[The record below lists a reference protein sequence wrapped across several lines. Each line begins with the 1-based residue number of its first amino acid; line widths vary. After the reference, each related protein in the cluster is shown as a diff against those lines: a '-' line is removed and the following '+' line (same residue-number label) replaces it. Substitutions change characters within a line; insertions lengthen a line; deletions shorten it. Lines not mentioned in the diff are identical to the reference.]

1 MEAQL
6 KEFLSR
12 LQPAAGDNLV
22 SVVLY
27 GSAATGEFRAGQSDL
42 NILCLVNHADAKDL
56 ESLHGVSEWWIK
68 KGNHPPLI
76 FTRDELNRSADVFA
90 IELLDMKASHRIL
103 SGPDFLT
110 DLDVPLHLHRL
121 QVERELRTNW
131 LRLRQAIIAAPLTEK
146 SHLALMTNSLSTFCS
161 LFRHA
166 VFALG
171 EKMPANK
178 REAIAAAAKLTNSDA
193 TAFHQ
198 LLDLRE
204 SKLDAKSIQV
214 ETSLRSYLLFVE
226 SITNEIDRRLESQV
240 LSQPNGGIAK
250 P

>member
-1 MEAQL
+1 MESQL

-12 LQPAAGDNLV
+12 LQPAAGGNLV

-42 NILCLVNHADAKDL
+42 NILCLVHPADSKAL

-103 SGPDFLT
+103 FGPDFLT

-131 LRLRQAIIAAPLTEK
+131 LRLRQAIIAAPLNEK

-171 EKMPANK
+171 EKLPTTK
-178 REAIAAAAKLTNSDA
+178 REAIAAAATLTNSDA
-193 TAFHQ
+193 TTFNQ

-204 SKLDAKSIQV
+204 GKTTAKSLNV
-214 ETSLRSYLLFVE
+214 EPSLHSYLLFVE
-226 SITNEIDRRLESQV
+226 SVTNEIDRRLESR
-240 LSQPNGGIAK
+240 
-250 P
+250 

>member
-6 KEFLSR
+6 KEFLDR
-12 LQPAAGDNLV
+12 LQPAAGANLV

-27 GSAATGEFRAGQSDL
+27 GSAATGEFRPGQSDL
-42 NILCLVNHADAKDL
+42 NILCLVNHADASDL
-56 ESLHGVSEWWIK
+56 ESLHAISEWWIK

-90 IELLDMKASHRIL
+90 IELLDMKSSHRIL
-103 SGPDFLT
+103 FGPDFLT
-110 DLDVPLHLHRL
+110 DLEVPLHLHRL

-178 REAIAAAAKLTNSDA
+178 TRSHHRRRHP
-193 TAFHQ
+193 HQ
-198 LLDLRE
+198 LRPLHFPQTPRPPR
-204 SKLDAKSIQV
+204 SPSSTQNPS
-214 ETSLRSYLLFVE
+214 TSNPLCAPTSP
-226 SITNEIDRRLESQV
+226 S
-240 LSQPNGGIAK
+240 
-250 P
+250 

>member
-6 KEFLSR
+6 KEFLDR
-12 LQPAAGDNLV
+12 LHPATGSNLV

-56 ESLHGVSEWWIK
+56 ESLHGISEWWIK

-103 SGPDFLT
+103 YGPDFLT
-110 DLDVPLHLHRL
+110 DLEVPLNLHRL

-171 EKMPANK
+171 ENMPATK
-178 REAIAAAAKLTNSDA
+178 RDAIAAAAKLTNSDA
-193 TAFHQ
+193 STFNK

-204 SKLDAKSIQV
+204 SKTDAKSIAI
-214 ETSLRSYLLFVE
+214 EPSLHSYLAFVE
-226 SITNEIDRRLESQV
+226 SVTNEVDRRLESR
-240 LSQPNGGIAK
+240 
-250 P
+250 

>member
-1 MEAQL
+1 MESLL

-103 SGPDFLT
+103 FGPDFLT

-131 LRLRQAIIAAPLTEK
+131 LRLRQAIIAAPLNEK

-171 EKMPANK
+171 EKIPATK
-178 REAIAAAAKLTNSDA
+178 REAITAAAKLTNSDA
-193 TAFHQ
+193 TPFHQ

-204 SKLDAKSIQV
+204 SKLDAKAIAI
-214 ETSLRSYLLFVE
+214 EPSLRSYLLFVE
-226 SITNEIDRRLESQV
+226 SVTNEIDRRLESR
-240 LSQPNGGIAK
+240 
-250 P
+250 

>member
-1 MEAQL
+1 MESQL

-12 LQPAAGDNLV
+12 LQPAAGSNLV

-42 NILCLVNHADAKDL
+42 NILCLVNHADSKDL
-56 ESLHGVSEWWIK
+56 ESLHGISEWWIK

-76 FTRDELNRSADVFA
+76 FTRDELTRSADVFA
-90 IELLDMKASHRIL
+90 IELLDMKTSHRIL
-103 SGPDFLT
+103 FGPDFLT
-110 DLDVPLHLHRL
+110 DLEVPLHLHRL

-171 EKMPANK
+171 EKIPATK
-178 REAIAAAAKLTNSDA
+178 REAITAAAKLTASDA
-193 TAFHQ
+193 TPFHQ

-204 SKLDAKSIQV
+204 GKSDAKSLNV
-214 ETSLRSYLLFVE
+214 EPCLHSYLAFVE
-226 SITNEIDRRLESQV
+226 SITNEIDRRLES
-240 LSQPNGGIAK
+240 K
-250 P
+250 

>member
-6 KEFLSR
+6 KEFLDR
-12 LQPAAGDNLV
+12 LQPAAGSNLV

-42 NILCLVNHADAKDL
+42 NILCLVNHADSKDL
-56 ESLHGVSEWWIK
+56 ESLHAISEWWIK

-76 FTRDELNRSADVFA
+76 FTRDELDRSADVFA
-90 IELLDMKASHRIL
+90 IELLDMKSKHRIL
-103 SGPDFLT
+103 YGPDFLA
-110 DLDVPLHLHRL
+110 DLNVPLHLHRL

-146 SHLALMTNSLSTFCS
+146 SHLALMTNSLSTFCA

-171 EKMPANK
+171 EKMPVTK
-178 REAIAAAAKLTNSDA
+178 REAIAAAAALTNSDA
-193 TAFHQ
+193 TAFDQ

-204 SKLDAKSIQV
+204 GKSDAKSLNI
-214 ETSLRSYLLFVE
+214 EPSLRSYLSFVE
-226 SITNEIDRRLESQV
+226 SVTNEVDRRLESR
-240 LSQPNGGIAK
+240 
-250 P
+250 

>member
-1 MEAQL
+1 MESQL
-6 KEFLSR
+6 KEFLDR
-12 LQPAAGDNLV
+12 LQPATGANLV

-56 ESLHGVSEWWIK
+56 ESLHAISEWWIK

-103 SGPDFLT
+103 YGPDFLS
-110 DLDVPLHLHRL
+110 DLEVPLRLHRL

-166 VFALG
+166 VLALG
-171 EKMPANK
+171 EKTPATK
-178 REAIAAAAKLTNSDA
+178 REAVAAASQLTNSDA
-193 TAFHQ
+193 STFNQ

-204 SKLDAKSIQV
+204 GKSDAKSIAI
-214 ETSLRSYLLFVE
+214 EPSLHSYLAFVE
-226 SITNEIDRRLESQV
+226 SITNEVDRRLEQS
-240 LSQPNGGIAK
+240 
-250 P
+250 

>member
-1 MEAQL
+1 MESQL
-6 KEFLSR
+6 KEFLDR
-12 LQPAAGDNLV
+12 LQPAAGSNLV

-27 GSAATGEFRAGQSDL
+27 GSAATGEFRPGQSDL

-56 ESLHGVSEWWIK
+56 ESLHAISEWWIK

-90 IELLDMKASHRIL
+90 IELLDMKSSHRIL
-103 SGPDFLT
+103 FGPDFLT
-110 DLDVPLHLHRL
+110 DLEVPLHLHRL

-171 EKMPANK
+171 AKIPANK
-178 REAIAAAAKLTNSDA
+178 REAITAAAALTNSASGTSPSNSDA
-193 TAFHQ
+193 AVFHQ
-198 LLDLRE
+198 LLDLRDG
-204 SKLDAKSIQV
+204 KIDAKSIAV
-214 ETSLRSYLLFVE
+214 EPSLRSYLLFVE
-226 SITNEIDRRLESQV
+226 SVTNEIDRRLESQ
-240 LSQPNGGIAK
+240 
-250 P
+250 

>member
-1 MEAQL
+1 MESQL
-6 KEFLSR
+6 KEFLDR
-12 LQPAAGDNLV
+12 IQPAAGANLV

-27 GSAATGEFRAGQSDL
+27 GSAATGEFRPGQSDL

-56 ESLHGVSEWWIK
+56 ESLHGISEWWIK

-76 FTRDELNRSADVFA
+76 FTRDELTRSADVFA

-103 SGPDFLT
+103 FGPDFLT
-110 DLDVPLHLHRL
+110 DLEVPLHLHRL

-171 EKMPANK
+171 EKVPATK
-178 REAIAAAAKLTNSDA
+178 REAITAAAKLTAADA
-193 TAFHQ
+193 TPFHQ

-214 ETSLRSYLLFVE
+214 EPSLRSYLLFVE
-226 SITNEIDRRLESQV
+226 SITNEIDRRLESQ
-240 LSQPNGGIAK
+240 
-250 P
+250 

>member
-6 KEFLSR
+6 KEFLDR
-12 LQPAAGDNLV
+12 LQPAAGSNLV

-42 NILCLVNHADAKDL
+42 NILCLVNHADSNDL
-56 ESLHGVSEWWIK
+56 EALHGISEWWIK

-76 FTRDELNRSADVFA
+76 FTRDELTRSADVFA
-90 IELLDMKASHRIL
+90 IELLDMKARHRIL
-103 SGPDFLT
+103 FGPDFLT
-110 DLDVPLHLHRL
+110 DLEVPLHLHRL

-171 EKMPANK
+171 EKIPATK
-178 REAIAAAAKLTNSDA
+178 REAITAPPKPTKSDA
-193 TAFHQ
+193 PPFHQ
-198 LLDLRE
+198 PLDLRE
-204 SKLDAKSIQV
+204 SKLDAKAIAI
-214 ETSLRSYLLFVE
+214 EPSLRSYLLFVE
-226 SITNEIDRRLESQV
+226 SVTNEIDRRLESR
-240 LSQPNGGIAK
+240 
-250 P
+250 

>member
-1 MEAQL
+1 MESQL
-6 KEFLSR
+6 KEFLDR
-12 LQPAAGDNLV
+12 LQPAAGSNLV

-27 GSAATGEFRAGQSDL
+27 GSAATGEFRAGHSDL
-42 NILCLVNHADAKDL
+42 NILCLVNHANTNDL

-90 IELLDMKASHRIL
+90 IELLDMKSNHRIL
-103 SGPDFLT
+103 FGPDFLT
-110 DLDVPLHLHRL
+110 DLEVPLSLHRL

-131 LRLRQAIIAAPLTEK
+131 LRLRQAIIAAPPTEK

-171 EKMPANK
+171 DKMPTKK
-178 REAIAAAAKLTNSDA
+178 REAISAAATLTNSDA
-193 TAFHQ
+193 AAFHQ

-204 SKLDAKSIQV
+204 GKSDAKSISV
-214 ETSLRSYLLFVE
+214 EPSLHSYLAFVE
-226 SITNEIDRRLESQV
+226 SVTNEVDRRLESQ
-240 LSQPNGGIAK
+240 
-250 P
+250 

>member
-1 MEAQL
+1 MESQL
-6 KEFLSR
+6 KEFLDR
-12 LQPAAGDNLV
+12 LQPATGVNLV

-42 NILCLVNHADAKDL
+42 NILCLVNHTDAKDL
-56 ESLHGVSEWWIK
+56 ESLHAISEWWIK

-103 SGPDFLT
+103 YGPDFLS
-110 DLDVPLHLHRL
+110 DLEVPLRLHRL

-166 VFALG
+166 VLALG
-171 EKMPANK
+171 EKMPATK
-178 REAIAAAAKLTNSDA
+178 REAVAAASKLTNSDA
-193 TAFHQ
+193 STFNQ

-204 SKLDAKSIQV
+204 GKSDAKSIAI
-214 ETSLRSYLLFVE
+214 EPSLHSYLAFVE
-226 SITNEIDRRLESQV
+226 SITNEVDRRLEQS
-240 LSQPNGGIAK
+240 
-250 P
+250 

>member
-1 MEAQL
+1 MESLL

-103 SGPDFLT
+103 FGPDFLT

-171 EKMPANK
+171 EKIPATK
-178 REAIAAAAKLTNSDA
+178 REAITAAAKLTAADA
-193 TAFHQ
+193 TPFHQ

-214 ETSLRSYLLFVE
+214 EPSLRSYLLFVE
-226 SITNEIDRRLESQV
+226 SVTNEIDRRLESR
-240 LSQPNGGIAK
+240 
-250 P
+250 

>member
-6 KEFLSR
+6 KEFLTR
-12 LQPAAGDNLV
+12 LHPATGDNLI

-27 GSAATGEFRAGQSDL
+27 GSAATGEFRPGQSDL
-42 NILCLVNHADAKDL
+42 NILCLVNHANAADL
-56 ESLHGVSEWWIK
+56 ESLHGISEWWIK

-76 FTRDELNRSADVFA
+76 FTLDELTRSADVFA

-103 SGPDFLT
+103 FGPDFLT
-110 DLDVPLHLHRL
+110 DLEVPPPLHRL

-131 LRLRQAIIAAPLTEK
+131 LRLRQAIIAAPLSEK

-166 VFALG
+166 AVALG
-171 EKMPANK
+171 ERMPATK
-178 REAIAAAAKLTNSDA
+178 RDAITAAAKLTNSDA
-193 TAFHQ
+193 STFHK

-204 SKLDAKSIQV
+204 GKSEAKSINV
-214 ETSLRSYLLFVE
+214 ETALHSYLAFVE
-226 SITNEIDRRLESQV
+226 SITNEIDRRLES
-240 LSQPNGGIAK
+240 K
-250 P
+250 

>member
-1 MEAQL
+1 MESLL

-42 NILCLVNHADAKDL
+42 NILCLVHHADAKDL
-56 ESLHGVSEWWIK
+56 ESLHGISEWWIK

-76 FTRDELNRSADVFA
+76 FTADELTRSADVFA
-90 IELLDMKASHRIL
+90 IELLDMKSSHRIL
-103 SGPDFLT
+103 FGPDFLT
-110 DLDVPLHLHRL
+110 DLEVPLHLHRL

-146 SHLALMTNSLSTFCS
+146 SHIALMTNSLSTFCS

-171 EKMPANK
+171 EKIPATK
-178 REAIAAAAKLTNSDA
+178 GEAVSAARKLTNADA
-193 TAFHQ
+193 STFHP

-204 SKLDAKSIQV
+204 GKSDAKSLNV
-214 ETSLRSYLLFVE
+214 EPSLRSYLSFVE
-226 SITNEIDRRLESQV
+226 SVTNEV
-240 LSQPNGGIAK
+240 
-250 P
+250 

>member
-1 MEAQL
+1 MESQL
-6 KEFLSR
+6 KEFLDR
-12 LQPAAGDNLV
+12 IQPAAGANLV

-27 GSAATGEFRAGQSDL
+27 GSAATGEFRPGQSDL

-103 SGPDFLT
+103 FGPDFLT

-171 EKMPANK
+171 EKVPATK
-178 REAIAAAAKLTNSDA
+178 REAITAAAKLTAADA
-193 TAFHQ
+193 TPFHQ

-214 ETSLRSYLLFVE
+214 EPSLRSYLLFVE
-226 SITNEIDRRLESQV
+226 SITNEIDRRLESQ
-240 LSQPNGGIAK
+240 
-250 P
+250 

>member
-1 MEAQL
+1 MESQL
-6 KEFLSR
+6 KEFLDR
-12 LQPAAGDNLV
+12 LQPAAGSNLV

-42 NILCLVNHADAKDL
+42 NILCLVNRADANDL

-76 FTRDELNRSADVFA
+76 FTHEELSRSADVFA

-103 SGPDFLT
+103 YGPDFLI
-110 DLDVPLHLHRL
+110 DLEVPLNLHRL

-131 LRLRQAIIAAPLTEK
+131 LRLRQAIIAAPLNEK
-146 SHLALMTNSLSTFCS
+146 AHLALMTNSLSTFCS

-171 EKMPANK
+171 EKIPATK
-178 REAIAAAAKLTNSDA
+178 REAITAVAKLTGSDA
-193 TAFHQ
+193 ATFHQ

-204 SKLDAKSIQV
+204 GKSDAKSVNV
-214 ETSLRSYLLFVE
+214 EPSLRSYLTFVE
-226 SITNEIDRRLESQV
+226 SVTNEIDRRLESR
-240 LSQPNGGIAK
+240 
-250 P
+250 

>member
-6 KEFLSR
+6 KEFLDR
-12 LQPAAGDNLV
+12 LQPAAGSNLL

-56 ESLHGVSEWWIK
+56 ESLHDISEWWIK

-76 FTRDELNRSADVFA
+76 FTRDELTRSADVFA

-103 SGPDFLT
+103 YGPDFLT
-110 DLDVPLHLHRL
+110 DLEVPLHLHRL

-146 SHLALMTNSLSTFCS
+146 SHVALMTNSLSTFCS

-178 REAIAAAAKLTNSDA
+178 REAITAAAKLTNSEA
-193 TAFHQ
+193 TPFHQ

-204 SKLDAKSIQV
+204 SKLDAKAIAI
-214 ETSLRSYLLFVE
+214 EPSLRSYLLFVE
-226 SITNEIDRRLESQV
+226 SVTNEIDRRLES
-240 LSQPNGGIAK
+240 K
-250 P
+250 

>member
-6 KEFLSR
+6 KEFLDR
-12 LQPAAGDNLV
+12 LHPAAGDNLV

-27 GSAATGEFRAGQSDL
+27 GSAATGEFRPGQSDL
-42 NILCLVNHADAKDL
+42 NILCLVNHADSKDL
-56 ESLHGVSEWWIK
+56 ESLHGISEWWIK

-90 IELLDMKASHRIL
+90 IELLDMKSKHRIL
-103 SGPDFLT
+103 FGPDFLT
-110 DLDVPLHLHRL
+110 DLEVPLHLHRL

-171 EKMPANK
+171 EKIPATK
-178 REAIAAAAKLTNSDA
+178 REAITAAAKLTKSDA
-193 TAFHQ
+193 TPFHQ

-204 SKLDAKSIQV
+204 SKLDAKAIAI
-214 ETSLRSYLLFVE
+214 EPSLRSYLLFVE
-226 SITNEIDRRLESQV
+226 SVTNEIDRRLES
-240 LSQPNGGIAK
+240 K
-250 P
+250 

>member
-6 KEFLSR
+6 KELLDR
-12 LQPAAGDNLV
+12 LHPAAGSNLV

-42 NILCLVNHADAKDL
+42 NILCLVNRADSTDL

-90 IELLDMKASHRIL
+90 IELLDMKNSHRIL
-103 SGPDFLT
+103 YGPDFLT
-110 DLDVPLHLHRL
+110 DLEVPLKLHRL

-171 EKMPANK
+171 EKLPTTK
-178 REAIAAAAKLTNSDA
+178 RDAVTAAAKLTNADSA
-193 TAFHQ
+193 TFHQ

-204 SKLDAKSIQV
+204 AKRDAKSINV
-214 ETSLRSYLLFVE
+214 EPCLRSYLSFVE
-226 SITNEIDRRLESQV
+226 SITNEVDRRLESQ
-240 LSQPNGGIAK
+240 
-250 P
+250 

>member
-6 KEFLSR
+6 KEFLDR
-12 LQPAAGDNLV
+12 LQPAAGSNLV

-27 GSAATGEFRAGQSDL
+27 GSAATGEFRPGQSDL
-42 NILCLVNHADAKDL
+42 NILCLVNRVDSNDL
-56 ESLHGVSEWWIK
+56 ESLHAVSEWWIK

-76 FTRDELNRSADVFA
+76 FTREELTRSADVFA

-103 SGPDFLT
+103 FGPDFLT
-110 DLDVPLHLHRL
+110 DLEVPLSFHRL

-146 SHLALMTNSLSTFCS
+146 AHLALMTNSLSTFCS

-171 EKMPANK
+171 EKIPATK
-178 REAIAAAAKLTNSDA
+178 RDAITAAAKLTAADA
-193 TAFHQ
+193 STFHQ

-204 SKLDAKSIQV
+204 GKSDVQSLNI
-214 ETSLRSYLLFVE
+214 EPSLRSYLLFVE
-226 SITNEIDRRLESQV
+226 SVTNEIDRRLESQ
-240 LSQPNGGIAK
+240 
-250 P
+250 